1 MYYVTSIREKN
12 VFFLHSYVLCR
23 KETLLCEG
31 HRSFTSPEESP
42 VGIFYPNYLRHLL
55 AQAGQPVSVLYSI
68 AWIGQDN
75 HAIAFSVLFREIV
88 ILGFFLVLTDFFDAF
103 K

>member
-1 MYYVTSIREKN
+1 MAYVAK
-12 VFFLHSYVLCR
+12 
-23 KETLLCEG
+23 TLLFNG
-31 HRSFTSPEESP
+31 HRSFTSLEVSP
-42 VGIFYPNYLRHLL
+42 AGIFYPNCLRHLL

>member
-1 MYYVTSIREKN
+1 MSFSSTPM
-12 VFFLHSYVLCR
+12 SYVAKRHFCA
-23 KETLLCEG
+23 KATG
-31 HRSFTSPEESP
+31 HFTSPEESP
-42 VGIFYPNYLRHLL
+42 VGIFYPNYLRPLL